1 MFTMNIKSDSCVN
14 NFKSKLVLIIFLL
27 PIISNAGHYW
37 SFDQW
42 LNSLKAPEFDKIE
55 DVQEMKKTFFNYL
68 LPEINKKNNEIQL
81 LRKRVVGKDL
91 SKKELTKLYKKYRIE
106 EGSEID
112 ELLEKIDII
121 PPSLVLSQAALESN
135 WGRSRFAKF
144 YHNYFGLWCFKKGC
158 GVIPKKRDKGDTHE
172 VAKFSSLEKAIDYYF
187 LTINRNKSYEILRKI
202 RQDKRSKGE
211 GINGLSLSEGLT
223 NYAEIGYEYVERI
236 KTIIRSNEL
245 IAKDRNTEI

>member
-1 MFTMNIKSDSCVN
+1 MNHL
-14 NFKSKLVLIIFLL
+14 KSKLALLIFLL

-81 LRKRVVGKDL
+81 LRKKIIEKDL
-91 SKKELTKLYKKYRIE
+91 SKEVLTKLYKKYRIN
-106 EGSEID
+106 EGPEID
-112 ELLEKIDII
+112 ALLKKIDII

-144 YHNYFGLWCFKKGC
+144 YHNYFGLWCFERGC

-172 VAKFSSLEKAIDYYF
+172 VAKFSSPEKAVDYYF
-187 LTINRNKSYEILRKI
+187 LSINRNKSYGVLRKI
-202 RQDKRSKGE
+202 RQNKRSKGQS
-211 GINGLSLSEGLT
+211 ITGLSLSEGLT
-223 NYAEIGYEYVERI
+223 NYAEIGYEYVDRI
-236 KTIIRSNEL
+236 RRVITSNEL
-245 IAKDRNTEI
+245 SKYDRESGL

>member
-1 MFTMNIKSDSCVN
+1 MNYL
-14 NFKSKLVLIIFLL
+14 KSKLALLIFLL

-81 LRKRVVGKDL
+81 IRKKIIEKDL
-91 SKKELTKLYKKYRIE
+91 SKEELTKLYIKYRINE
-106 EGSEID
+106 DSEITA
-112 ELLEKIDII
+112 LLEKIDII

-144 YHNYFGLWCFKKGC
+144 YHNYFGLWCFERGC

-172 VAKFSSLEKAIDYYF
+172 VAKFSSPEKAVDYYF
-187 LTINRNKSYEILRKI
+187 LSLNRNKSYEILRKI
-202 RQDKRSKGE
+202 RQDKRSKGQS
-211 GINGLSLSEGLT
+211 ITGLSLSEGLT

-236 KTIIRSNEL
+236 RRVITSNEL
-245 IAKDRNTEI
+245 SKYDRQSEL

>member
-1 MFTMNIKSDSCVN
+1 MNYL
-14 NFKSKLVLIIFLL
+14 KSKLALLIFLL

-81 LRKRVVGKDL
+81 LRKKAIGKDL
-91 SKKELTKLYKKYRIE
+91 SKEELTKLYKKYRID

-112 ELLEKIDII
+112 ALLEKIDII

-144 YHNYFGLWCFKKGC
+144 YHNYFGLWCFERGC

-172 VAKFSSLEKAIDYYF
+172 VAKFSSPEKAIDFYF
-187 LTINRNKSYEILRKI
+187 LSINRNKSYEVLRKI
-202 RQDKRSKGE
+202 RQDKRSKSQS
-211 GINGLSLSEGLT
+211 ITGLSLSEGLT
-223 NYAEIGYEYVERI
+223 NYAEIGYEYVDRI
-236 KTIIRSNEL
+236 RRVITSNEL
-245 IAKDRNTEI
+245 SKYDRESGL

>member
-1 MFTMNIKSDSCVN
+1 VN
-14 NFKSKLVLIIFLL
+14 YLKSKLALLIFLL

-68 LPEINKKNNEIQL
+68 LPEINKKNNKIQL
-81 LRKRVVGKDL
+81 IRKKIIEKDL
-91 SKKELTKLYKKYRIE
+91 SKEELTKLYIKYRINE
-106 EGSEID
+106 DSEIAA
-112 ELLEKIDII
+112 LLEKIDII

-144 YHNYFGLWCFKKGC
+144 YHNYFGLWCFERGC

-172 VAKFSSLEKAIDYYF
+172 VAKFSSPEKAIDFYF
-187 LTINRNKSYEILRKI
+187 LSINRNKSYEVLRKI
-202 RQDKRSKGE
+202 RQDKRSKGQSVS
-211 GINGLSLSEGLT
+211 GLSLSEGLT
-223 NYAEIGYEYVERI
+223 NYAEIGYEYVDRI
-236 KTIIRSNEL
+236 RRVITSNEL
-245 IAKDRNTEI
+245 SRFDRENGL

>member
-1 MFTMNIKSDSCVN
+1 MNHL
-14 NFKSKLVLIIFLL
+14 KSKLALLIFLL

-81 LRKRVVGKDL
+81 LRKRVIEKDL
-91 SKKELTKLYKKYRIE
+91 SIEELTKLYKKYRID
-106 EGSEID
+106 EGSEIGA
-112 ELLEKIDII
+112 LLEKIDII

-172 VAKFSSLEKAIDYYF
+172 VAKFSSPEKAVDYYF
-187 LTINRNKSYEILRKI
+187 LSINRNKSYGVLRKI
-202 RQDKRSKGE
+202 RQNKRSKGQS
-211 GINGLSLSEGLT
+211 ITGLSLSEGLT
-223 NYAEIGYEYVERI
+223 NYAEIGYEYVDRI
-236 KTIIRSNEL
+236 RRVITSNEL
-245 IAKDRNTEI
+245 SKYDRESGL

>member
-1 MFTMNIKSDSCVN
+1 MNHL
-14 NFKSKLVLIIFLL
+14 KSKLVLLIFLL

-81 LRKRVVGKDL
+81 LRKRVIEKDL
-91 SKKELTKLYKKYRIE
+91 SIEELTKLYKKYRID
-106 EGSEID
+106 EGSEIGA
-112 ELLEKIDII
+112 LLEKIDII

-144 YHNYFGLWCFKKGC
+144 YHNYFGLWCFERGC

-172 VAKFSSLEKAIDYYF
+172 VAKFSSPKKAIDYYF
-187 LTINRNKSYEILRKI
+187 LSLNRNKSYEILRKI
-202 RQDKRSKGE
+202 RQDKRSKGQS
-211 GINGLSLSEGLT
+211 ITGLSLSEGLT

-236 KTIIRSNEL
+236 RRVITSNEL
-245 IAKDRNTEI
+245 SKYDRQSEL

>member
-1 MFTMNIKSDSCVN
+1 MNN
-14 NFKSKLVLIIFLL
+14 LKSKLALLIFLL

-81 LRKRVVGKDL
+81 LRKKAIGKDL
-91 SKKELTKLYKKYRIE
+91 SKEELTKLYIKYRINE
-106 EGSEID
+106 DSEITA
-112 ELLEKIDII
+112 LLEKIDII

-144 YHNYFGLWCFKKGC
+144 YHNYFGLWCFERGC

-172 VAKFSSLEKAIDYYF
+172 VAKFSSPAKAIDFYF
-187 LTINRNKSYEILRKI
+187 LSINRNKSYEVLRKI
-202 RQDKRSKGE
+202 RQDKRSKGQSV
-211 GINGLSLSEGLT
+211 NPL
-223 NYAEIGYEYVERI
+223 
-236 KTIIRSNEL
+236 IIHFL
-245 IAKDRNTEI
+245 CQI

>member
-1 MFTMNIKSDSCVN
+1 VN
-14 NFKSKLVLIIFLL
+14 YLKSKLALLIFLL

-81 LRKRVVGKDL
+81 IRKKIIEKDL
-91 SKKELTKLYKKYRIE
+91 SKEELTKLYIKYRINE
-106 EGSEID
+106 DSEIGA
-112 ELLEKIDII
+112 LLEKIDII

-144 YHNYFGLWCFKKGC
+144 YHNYFGLWCFERGC

-172 VAKFSSLEKAIDYYF
+172 VAKFSSPEKAIDFYF
-187 LTINRNKSYEILRKI
+187 LSINRNKSYEVLRKI
-202 RQDKRSKGE
+202 RQDKRSKGQSVS
-211 GINGLSLSEGLT
+211 GLSLSEGLT
-223 NYAEIGYEYVERI
+223 NYAEIGYEYVDRI
-236 KTIIRSNEL
+236 RRVITSNEL
-245 IAKDRNTEI
+245 SRFDRENGL

>member
-1 MFTMNIKSDSCVN
+1 VN
-14 NFKSKLVLIIFLL
+14 HLKSKLALLIFLL

-81 LRKRVVGKDL
+81 IRKKVIEKEL
-91 SKKELTKLYKKYRIE
+91 SINELTKLYKKYRID
-106 EGSEID
+106 EGSEIGA
-112 ELLEKIDII
+112 LLEKIDII

-144 YHNYFGLWCFKKGC
+144 YHNYFGLWCFERGC

-172 VAKFSSLEKAIDYYF
+172 VAKFSSPDKAIDFYF
-187 LTINRNKSYEILRKI
+187 LSINRNKAYEVLRKI
-202 RQDKRSKGE
+202 RQDKRSKGQS
-211 GINGLSLSEGLT
+211 ITGLSLSEGLT
-223 NYAEIGYEYVERI
+223 NYAEIGYEYVDRI
-236 KTIIRSNEL
+236 RRVITSNEL
-245 IAKDRNTEI
+245 SKYDRESGL

>member
-1 MFTMNIKSDSCVN
+1 MNHL
-14 NFKSKLVLIIFLL
+14 KSKIAILIFLL

-81 LRKRVVGKDL
+81 LRKKAIGKDL
-91 SKKELTKLYKKYRIE
+91 SKEELTKLYKKYRID

-112 ELLEKIDII
+112 ALLEKIDII

-144 YHNYFGLWCFKKGC
+144 YHNYFGLWCFERGC

-172 VAKFSSLEKAIDYYF
+172 VAKFSSPEKAIDFYF
-187 LTINRNKSYEILRKI
+187 LSINRNKSYEVLRKI
-202 RQDKRSKGE
+202 RQDKRSKGQSVS
-211 GINGLSLSEGLT
+211 GLSLSEGLT
-223 NYAEIGYEYVERI
+223 NYAEIGYEYVDRI
-236 KTIIRSNEL
+236 RRVITSNEL
-245 IAKDRNTEI
+245 SRFDRENGL

>member
-1 MFTMNIKSDSCVN
+1 VN
-14 NFKSKLVLIIFLL
+14 YLKSKLALLIFLL

-55 DVQEMKKTFFNYL
+55 DVKEMKKTFFNYL
-68 LPEINKKNNEIQL
+68 LPKINRKNNEIQL
-81 LRKRVVGKDL
+81 IRKKVIGRDL
-91 SKKELTKLYKKYRIE
+91 SKEELTKLYKKYRID

-112 ELLEKIDII
+112 ALLEKIDII

-144 YHNYFGLWCFKKGC
+144 YHNYFGLWCFERGC

-172 VAKFSSLEKAIDYYF
+172 VAKFSSPEKAIDFYF
-187 LTINRNKSYEILRKI
+187 LSINRNKSYEVLRKI
-202 RQDKRSKGE
+202 RQDKRSKCQS
-211 GINGLSLSEGLT
+211 ISGLSLSEGLT
-223 NYAEIGYEYVERI
+223 NYAEIGYEYVDRI
-236 KTIIRSNEL
+236 RRVITSNEL
-245 IAKDRNTEI
+245 SRFDRENGL

>member
-1 MFTMNIKSDSCVN
+1 MNHL
-14 NFKSKLVLIIFLL
+14 KSKLTLLIFLL

-68 LPEINKKNNEIQL
+68 LPEINKKNNKIQL
-81 LRKRVVGKDL
+81 IRKKIIEKDL
-91 SKKELTKLYKKYRIE
+91 SKEELTKLYIKYRINE
-106 EGSEID
+106 DSEITA
-112 ELLEKIDII
+112 LLEKIDII

-144 YHNYFGLWCFKKGC
+144 YHNYFGLWCFERGC

-172 VAKFSSLEKAIDYYF
+172 VAKFSSPEKAIDFYF
-187 LTINRNKSYEILRKI
+187 LSINRNKSYEVLRKI
-202 RQDKRSKGE
+202 RQDKRSKGQSVS
-211 GINGLSLSEGLT
+211 GLSLSEGLT
-223 NYAEIGYEYVERI
+223 NYAEIGYEYVDRI
-236 KTIIRSNEL
+236 RRVITSNEL
-245 IAKDRNTEI
+245 SRFDRENGL

>member
-1 MFTMNIKSDSCVN
+1 VN
-14 NFKSKLVLIIFLL
+14 HLKSKIAILIFLL

-81 LRKRVVGKDL
+81 LRKRVTEKDL
-91 SKKELTKLYKKYRIE
+91 SIEELTKLYKKYRID
-106 EGSEID
+106 EGSEIGA
-112 ELLEKIDII
+112 LLEKIDII

-144 YHNYFGLWCFKKGC
+144 YHNYFGLWCFERGC

-172 VAKFSSLEKAIDYYF
+172 VAKFSSPEKAIDFYF
-187 LTINRNKSYEILRKI
+187 LSINRNKSYEVLRKI
-202 RQDKRSKGE
+202 RQDKRSKGQS
-211 GINGLSLSEGLT
+211 ISGLSLSEGLT
-223 NYAEIGYEYVERI
+223 DYAEIGYEYVERI
-236 KTIIRSNEL
+236 RRVITSNEL
-245 IAKDRNTEI
+245 SKYDRESGL

>member
-1 MFTMNIKSDSCVN
+1 VN
-14 NFKSKLVLIIFLL
+14 HLKSKLALLIFLL

-81 LRKRVVGKDL
+81 IRKKVIEKDL
-91 SKKELTKLYKKYRIE
+91 SKEELTKLYKKYRID
-106 EGSEID
+106 EGSEIAA
-112 ELLEKIDII
+112 LLEKIDII

-144 YHNYFGLWCFKKGC
+144 YHNYFGLWCFERGC

-172 VAKFSSLEKAIDYYF
+172 VAKFSSPEKAIDFYF
-187 LTINRNKSYEILRKI
+187 LSINRNKSYEVLRKI
-202 RQDKRSKGE
+202 RQDKRSKNQS
-211 GINGLSLSEGLT
+211 ISGLSLSEGLT
-223 NYAEIGYEYVERI
+223 NYAEIGYEYVDRI
-236 KTIIRSNEL
+236 RRVITSNEL
-245 IAKDRNTEI
+245 SRYDRENGL

>member
-1 MFTMNIKSDSCVN
+1 VKHL
-14 NFKSKLVLIIFLL
+14 KSKLVLLIFLL

-55 DVQEMKKTFFNYL
+55 DVEEMKKTFFNYL

-81 LRKRVVGKDL
+81 IRKKVMEKDL
-91 SKKELTKLYKKYRIE
+91 SKEELTKLYKKYRINKD
-106 EGSEID
+106 SEIAA
-112 ELLEKIDII
+112 LLEKIDII

-144 YHNYFGLWCFKKGC
+144 YHNYFGLWCFHRGC

-172 VAKFSSLEKAIDYYF
+172 VAKFSSPEKAIDYYF
-187 LTINRNKSYEILRKI
+187 LSINRNKSYEVLRKI
-202 RQDKRSKGE
+202 RQDKRSKGQS
-211 GINGLSLSEGLT
+211 ISGLSLSEGLT
-223 NYAEIGYEYVERI
+223 NYAEIGYEYVDRI
-236 KTIIRSNEL
+236 RRVITSNEL
-245 IAKDRNTEI
+245 SKYDRESGL

>member
-1 MFTMNIKSDSCVN
+1 MNHL
-14 NFKSKLVLIIFLL
+14 KSKLALLIFLL

-42 LNSLKAPEFDKIE
+42 LNSLKAPEFDKIK

-81 LRKRVVGKDL
+81 IRKKVIEKDL
-91 SKKELTKLYKKYRIE
+91 SKEELTKLYKKYRINE
-106 EGSEID
+106 DSEIAA
-112 ELLEKIDII
+112 LLEKIDII

-144 YHNYFGLWCFKKGC
+144 YHNYFGLWCFKRGC

-172 VAKFSSLEKAIDYYF
+172 VAKFSSPEKAIDFYF
-187 LTINRNKSYEILRKI
+187 LSINRNKSYEVLRKI
-202 RQDKRSKGE
+202 RQDKRSKGQS
-211 GINGLSLSEGLT
+211 ITGLSLSEGLT
-223 NYAEIGYEYVERI
+223 NYAEIGYEYVERVRRVI
-236 KTIIRSNEL
+236 TSNEL
-245 IAKDRNTEI
+245 SKYDREGGL

>member
-1 MFTMNIKSDSCVN
+1 MNHL
-14 NFKSKLVLIIFLL
+14 KSKIAILIFLL

-81 LRKRVVGKDL
+81 LRKKAIGKDL
-91 SKKELTKLYKKYRIE
+91 SKEELTKLYIKYRINE
-106 EGSEID
+106 DSEITA
-112 ELLEKIDII
+112 LLEKIDII

-144 YHNYFGLWCFKKGC
+144 YHNYFGLWCFERGC

-172 VAKFSSLEKAIDYYF
+172 VAKFSSPEKAIDFYF
-187 LTINRNKSYEILRKI
+187 LSINRNKSYEVLRKI
-202 RQDKRSKGE
+202 RQDKRSKSQS
-211 GINGLSLSEGLT
+211 ITGLSLSEGLT
-223 NYAEIGYEYVERI
+223 NYAEIGYEYVDRI
-236 KTIIRSNEL
+236 RRVITGNEL
-245 IAKDRNTEI
+245 SRFDRENGL

>member
-1 MFTMNIKSDSCVN
+1 MNHL
-14 NFKSKLVLIIFLL
+14 KSKLALLIFLI

-55 DVQEMKKTFFNYL
+55 DVHEMKKTFFNYL

-81 LRKRVVGKDL
+81 LRKRVIEKDL
-91 SKKELTKLYKKYRIE
+91 SIEELTKLYKKYRID
-106 EGSEID
+106 EGSEIGA
-112 ELLEKIDII
+112 LLEKIDII

-172 VAKFSSLEKAIDYYF
+172 VAKFSSPEKAVDYYF
-187 LTINRNKSYEILRKI
+187 LSINRNKSYGVLRKI
-202 RQDKRSKGE
+202 RQNKRSKGQS
-211 GINGLSLSEGLT
+211 ITGLSLSEGLT
-223 NYAEIGYEYVERI
+223 NYAEIGYEYVDRI
-236 KTIIRSNEL
+236 RRVITSNEL
-245 IAKDRNTEI
+245 SKYDRESGL

>member
-1 MFTMNIKSDSCVN
+1 MNHL
-14 NFKSKLVLIIFLL
+14 KSKLALLIFLL

-37 SFDQW
+37 SFEQW

-81 LRKRVVGKDL
+81 LRKRVIEKDL
-91 SKKELTKLYKKYRIE
+91 SIEELTKLYKKYRINE
-106 EGSEID
+106 VSKID
-112 ELLEKIDII
+112 TLLEKIDII

-172 VAKFSSLEKAIDYYF
+172 VAKFSSPEKAVDYYF
-187 LTINRNKSYEILRKI
+187 LSINRNKSYGVLRKI
-202 RQDKRSKGE
+202 RQNKRSKGQS
-211 GINGLSLSEGLT
+211 ITGLSLSEGLT
-223 NYAEIGYEYVERI
+223 NYAEIGYEYVDRI
-236 KTIIRSNEL
+236 RRVITSNEL
-245 IAKDRNTEI
+245 SKYDRESGL

>member
-1 MFTMNIKSDSCVN
+1 VN
-14 NFKSKLVLIIFLL
+14 HLKSKLALLIFLL

-81 LRKRVVGKDL
+81 LRKRVIEKDL
-91 SKKELTKLYKKYRIE
+91 SIEELTKLYKKYRID
-106 EGSEID
+106 EGSEIGA
-112 ELLEKIDII
+112 LLEKIDII

-172 VAKFSSLEKAIDYYF
+172 VAKFSSPEKAVDYYF
-187 LTINRNKSYEILRKI
+187 LSINRNKSYGVLRKI
-202 RQDKRSKGE
+202 RQNKRSKGQS
-211 GINGLSLSEGLT
+211 ITGLSLSEGLT
-223 NYAEIGYEYVERI
+223 NYAEIGYEYVDRI
-236 KTIIRSNEL
+236 RRVITSNEL
-245 IAKDRNTEI
+245 SKYDRESGL

>member
-1 MFTMNIKSDSCVN
+1 MNHL
-14 NFKSKLVLIIFLL
+14 KSKIAILIFLL

-81 LRKRVVGKDL
+81 LRKKAIGKDL
-91 SKKELTKLYKKYRIE
+91 SKEELTKLYIKYRINE
-106 EGSEID
+106 DSEITA
-112 ELLEKIDII
+112 LLEKIDII

-144 YHNYFGLWCFKKGC
+144 YHNYFGLWCFERGC

-172 VAKFSSLEKAIDYYF
+172 VAKFSSPEKAIDFYF
-187 LTINRNKSYEILRKI
+187 LSINRNKSYEVLRKI
-202 RQDKRSKGE
+202 RQDKRSKGQSVS
-211 GINGLSLSEGLT
+211 GLSLSEGLT
-223 NYAEIGYEYVERI
+223 NYAEIGYEYVDRI
-236 KTIIRSNEL
+236 RRVITSNEL
-245 IAKDRNTEI
+245 SRFDRENGL

>member
-1 MFTMNIKSDSCVN
+1 MNHL
-14 NFKSKLVLIIFLL
+14 KSKLALLIFLL

-55 DVQEMKKTFFNYL
+55 DIQEMKKTFFNYL

-81 LRKRVVGKDL
+81 LRKRVIEKDL
-91 SKKELTKLYKKYRIE
+91 SKEELTKLYKKYLID

-112 ELLEKIDII
+112 ALLEKIDII

-144 YHNYFGLWCFKKGC
+144 YHNYFGLWCFERGC

-172 VAKFSSLEKAIDYYF
+172 VAKFSSPEKAIDYYF
-187 LTINRNKSYEILRKI
+187 LSLNRNKAYEILRKI
-202 RQDKRSKGE
+202 RKDKRLKE
-211 GINGLSLSEGLT
+211 QRITGLSLSEGLG
-223 NYAEIGYEYVERI
+223 NYAEIGYEYVVRL
-236 KTIIRSNEL
+236 KQIIRSNEL
-245 IAKDRNTEI
+245 SVYDRGEDPI

>member
-1 MFTMNIKSDSCVN
+1 L
-14 NFKSKLVLIIFLL
+14 KSKLTLLIFLL

-81 LRKRVVGKDL
+81 IRKKVIKKDL
-91 SKKELTKLYKKYRIE
+91 SKEELTKLYKKYRIDK
-106 EGSEID
+106 GSEIGA
-112 ELLEKIDII
+112 LLEKIDII

-144 YHNYFGLWCFKKGC
+144 YHNYFGLWCFERGC

-172 VAKFSSLEKAIDYYF
+172 VAKFSSPEKAIDFYF
-187 LTINRNKSYEILRKI
+187 LSINRNKSYEVLRKI
-202 RQDKRSKGE
+202 RQDKRSKGQS
-211 GINGLSLSEGLT
+211 ISGLSLSEGLT
-223 NYAEIGYEYVERI
+223 NYAEIGYEYVDRI
-236 KTIIRSNEL
+236 RRVITGNEL
-245 IAKDRNTEI
+245 SRFDRESRL

>member
-1 MFTMNIKSDSCVN
+1 MNYL
-14 NFKSKLVLIIFLL
+14 KSKIAILIFLL

-81 LRKRVVGKDL
+81 LRKKAIGKDL
-91 SKKELTKLYKKYRIE
+91 SKEELTKLYIKYRINE
-106 EGSEID
+106 DSEITA
-112 ELLEKIDII
+112 LLEKIDII

-144 YHNYFGLWCFKKGC
+144 YHNYFGLWCFERGC

-172 VAKFSSLEKAIDYYF
+172 VAKFSSPEKAIDFYF
-187 LTINRNKSYEILRKI
+187 LSINRNKSYEVLRKI
-202 RQDKRSKGE
+202 RQDKRSKGQSVS
-211 GINGLSLSEGLT
+211 GLSLSEGLT
-223 NYAEIGYEYVERI
+223 NYAEIGYEYVDRI
-236 KTIIRSNEL
+236 RRVITSNEL
-245 IAKDRNTEI
+245 SRFDRENGL

>member
-1 MFTMNIKSDSCVN
+1 MNYL
-14 NFKSKLVLIIFLL
+14 KSKLALLIFLL

-68 LPEINKKNNEIQL
+68 LPEINKKNNKIQL
-81 LRKRVVGKDL
+81 IRKKIIEKDL
-91 SKKELTKLYKKYRIE
+91 SKEELTKLYIKYRINE
-106 EGSEID
+106 DSEITA
-112 ELLEKIDII
+112 LLEKIDII

-144 YHNYFGLWCFKKGC
+144 YHNYFGLWCFERGC

-172 VAKFSSLEKAIDYYF
+172 VAKFSSPEKAIDFYF
-187 LTINRNKSYEILRKI
+187 LSINRNKSYEVLRKI
-202 RQDKRSKGE
+202 RQDKRSKSQS
-211 GINGLSLSEGLT
+211 ITGLSLSEGLT
-223 NYAEIGYEYVERI
+223 NYAEIGYEYVDRI
-236 KTIIRSNEL
+236 RRVITSNEL
-245 IAKDRNTEI
+245 SKYDRESGL

>member
-1 MFTMNIKSDSCVN
+1 VN
-14 NFKSKLVLIIFLL
+14 HLKSKLALLIFLL

-81 LRKRVVGKDL
+81 LRKRVIEKDL
-91 SKKELTKLYKKYRIE
+91 SIEELTKLYKKYRINE
-106 EGSEID
+106 DSEIAA
-112 ELLEKIDII
+112 LLEKIDII

-144 YHNYFGLWCFKKGC
+144 YHNYFGLWCFERGC

-172 VAKFSSLEKAIDYYF
+172 VAKFSSPEKAIDFYF
-187 LTINRNKSYEILRKI
+187 LSINRNKSYEVLRKI
-202 RQDKRSKGE
+202 RQDKRSKGQS
-211 GINGLSLSEGLT
+211 ITGLSLSEGLT

-236 KTIIRSNEL
+236 RRVIASNEL
-245 IAKDRNTEI
+245 SKYDREGGL

>member
-1 MFTMNIKSDSCVN
+1 MNYL
-14 NFKSKLVLIIFLL
+14 KSKLALLIFLL

-81 LRKRVVGKDL
+81 IRKKIIEKDL
-91 SKKELTKLYKKYRIE
+91 SKEELTKLYIKYRINE
-106 EGSEID
+106 DSEITA
-112 ELLEKIDII
+112 LLEKIDII

-144 YHNYFGLWCFKKGC
+144 YHNYFGLWCFERGC

-172 VAKFSSLEKAIDYYF
+172 VAKFSSPEKAIDFYF
-187 LTINRNKSYEILRKI
+187 LSINRNKSYEVLRKI
-202 RQDKRSKGE
+202 RQDKRSKGQSVS
-211 GINGLSLSEGLT
+211 GLSLSEGLT
-223 NYAEIGYEYVERI
+223 NYAEIGYEYVDRI
-236 KTIIRSNEL
+236 RRVITSNEL
-245 IAKDRNTEI
+245 SKYDRESGL

>member
-1 MFTMNIKSDSCVN
+1 VN
-14 NFKSKLVLIIFLL
+14 HLKSKIAILIFLL

-81 LRKRVVGKDL
+81 LRKKAIGKDL
-91 SKKELTKLYKKYRIE
+91 SKEELTKLYKKYRID

-112 ELLEKIDII
+112 ALLEKIDII

-144 YHNYFGLWCFKKGC
+144 YHNYFGLWCFERGC

-172 VAKFSSLEKAIDYYF
+172 VAKFSSPEKAIDFYF
-187 LTINRNKSYEILRKI
+187 LSINRNKSYEVLRKI
-202 RQDKRSKGE
+202 RQDKRSKSQS
-211 GINGLSLSEGLT
+211 ITGLSLSEGLT
-223 NYAEIGYEYVERI
+223 NYAEIGYEYVDRI
-236 KTIIRSNEL
+236 RRVITSNEL
-245 IAKDRNTEI
+245 SKYDRESGL

>member
-1 MFTMNIKSDSCVN
+1 VN
-14 NFKSKLVLIIFLL
+14 YLKSKLALLIFLL

-68 LPEINKKNNEIQL
+68 LPEINKKNNKIQL
-81 LRKRVVGKDL
+81 IRKKIIEKDL
-91 SKKELTKLYKKYRIE
+91 SKEELTKLYIKYRINE
-106 EGSEID
+106 DSEITA
-112 ELLEKIDII
+112 LLEKIDII

-144 YHNYFGLWCFKKGC
+144 YHNYFGLWCFERGC

-172 VAKFSSLEKAIDYYF
+172 VAKFSSPEKAIDFYF
-187 LTINRNKSYEILRKI
+187 LSINRNKSYEVLRKI
-202 RQDKRSKGE
+202 RQDKRSKGQSVS
-211 GINGLSLSEGLT
+211 GLSLSEGLT
-223 NYAEIGYEYVERI
+223 NYAEIGYEYVDRI
-236 KTIIRSNEL
+236 RRVITSNEL
-245 IAKDRNTEI
+245 SRFDRENGL